1 MKTLKKITKKQIA
14 EKGVQA
20 LSNKPNIASQ
30 YGVGGLS
37 AENLK
42 LWFDKLATFLADKI
56 NEVCDALGAD
66 DAAEYIRLALDDYG
80 IETLDEL
87 IAAILNGDL
96 ADRLLQ
102 VLPSADALDSVTLQQ
117 YINQAAYDTAK
128 NTENIGTLFTDKLD
142 KVKAPGNYRRA
153 YIIDTDGSQKTVYIS
168 EAPLV
173 GAIPVFVGDG
183 QINVA
188 VPTEST
194 HAVNKGYVDD
204 VGLLL
209 GSRIELSLDKSTY
222 VMTAR
227 LKNLAGELLNSA
239 QIDFPLESVVVGG
252 EYLDGILTLTFVSGE
267 SVDIDVS
274 DMIDGLINS
283 TVYETDIGE
292 IRADIKK
299 ATDAHRNLVQEI
311 DLSKIYG
318 YAAHHAEEAET
329 ARNYTKGGKIDRSF
343 RRIDKMGGFSIA
355 LEMAGDYKLKVLLKN
370 LAGEAVSTA
379 DVELPIDGLMNDAS
393 YKDGILT
400 ITFKNGDPIKIDI
413 SDMVKGFVPET
424 RKVNGK
430 VLSSDIHL
438 SAEDIGAAPSSH
450 GIHLPALQTLNVAT
464 FLRNDG
470 TWQKVTPTNI
480 GAAPSSHGNHV
491 PETETA
497 DNARFLRNDN
507 TWQTIT
513 PANIGAAAAT
523 EIAKTVSTGLS
534 NSGVAYVK
542 ISGFG
547 NWGTGNWYDKGFAM
561 LITSRGGELIWV
573 AVSSDDSNT
582 NAKAIRLLNTYS
594 KINAIHYS
602 TSESAVYV
610 TVNAWCNN
618 VNAHILSNVNGD
630 YIPTVAQANALPSD
644 AVKITI
650 AEFGVTGSATNIG
663 DSSRAIAMIGSG
675 TRPTYNNAE
684 MAMKSDIPA
693 IPTETWTFTLEDGST
708 VTKVV
713 RVG

>member
-56 NEVCDALGAD
+56 NEIYDALGAD

-96 ADRLLQ
+96 ADGLLQ

-209 GSRIELSLDKSTY
+209 GSRIELSLDKNTY

-252 EYLDGILTLTFVSGE
+252 EYLDGILTLKFVSGE

-299 ATDAHRNLVQEI
+299 ANDAHRNLVQEI

-430 VLSSDIHL
+430 ALSSDINL
-438 SAEDIGAAPSSH
+438 SAEDVGAAPTSH

-470 TWQKVTPTNI
+470 TWQKVTPQNI
-480 GAAPSSHGNHV
+480 GASATGHKHTKSEITDFPSTMT
-491 PETETA
+491 PTA
-497 DNARFLRNDN
+497 HNQGASTITAGTFAGQVVANANGQAVGTSLLRN
-507 TWQTIT
+507 
-513 PANIGAAAAT
+513 
-523 EIAKTVSTGLS
+523 
-534 NSGVAYVK
+534 
-542 ISGFG
+542 
-547 NWGTGNWYDKGFAM
+547 
-561 LITSRGGELIWV
+561 
-573 AVSSDDSNT
+573 
-582 NAKAIRLLNTYS
+582 S
-594 KINAIHYS
+594 KIV
-602 TSESAVYV
+602 SAETNP
-610 TVNAWCNN
+610 TVNGEICW
-618 VNAHILSNVNGD
+618 L
-630 YIPTVAQANALPSD
+630 Y
-644 AVKITI
+644 
-650 AEFGVTGSATNIG
+650 E
-663 DSSRAIAMIGSG
+663 
-675 TRPTYNNAE
+675 
-684 MAMKSDIPA
+684 
-693 IPTETWTFTLEDGST
+693 
-708 VTKVV
+708 
-713 RVG
+713 

>member
-1 MKTLKKITKKQIA
+1 MKILKKITKKQIA

-42 LWFDKLATFLADKI
+42 LWFDKLSTFLADKI
-56 NEVCDALGAD
+56 NEIYDALSAN

-80 IETLDEL
+80 IETLNEL
-87 IAAILNGDL
+87 IAAILSGDL

-102 VLPSADALDSVTLQQ
+102 VLPSAGALDSVTLQQ

-222 VMTAR
+222 IMTAR

-252 EYLDGILTLTFVSGE
+252 EYLDGILTLKFVSGE

-299 ATDAHRNLVQEI
+299 ANDAHRNLVQEI

-329 ARNYTKGGKIDRSF
+329 ARNYTKGGKIDRGF

-355 LEMAGDYKLKVLLKN
+355 LEMADNHKLKVLLKN

-400 ITFKNGDPIKIDI
+400 ITFKSGDPIEINI

-424 RKVNGK
+424 RMVNGK
-430 VLSSDIHL
+430 ALSSDINL
-438 SAEDIGAAPSSH
+438 SAEDVGAAPTSH

-491 PETETA
+491 PTTETA
-497 DNARFLRNDN
+497 DNKKFLRNDN
-507 TWQTIT
+507 TWQEVT
-513 PANIGAAAAT
+513 PANIGAASASHGNHVPTTETANNKKFLRNDNTWQEVTPGNIGAAAT
-523 EIAKTVSTGLS
+523 SHAHTKSQ
-534 NSGVAYVK
+534 
-542 ISGFG
+542 
-547 NWGTGNWYDKGFAM
+547 
-561 LITSRGGELIWV
+561 ITDL
-573 AVSSDDSNT
+573 T
-582 NAKAIRLLNTYS
+582 
-594 KINAIHYS
+594 
-602 TSESAVYV
+602 
-610 TVNAWCNN
+610 
-618 VNAHILSNVNGD
+618 
-630 YIPTVAQANALPSD
+630 
-644 AVKITI
+644 
-650 AEFGVTGSATNIG
+650 
-663 DSSRAIAMIGSG
+663 
-675 TRPTYNNAE
+675 
-684 MAMKSDIPA
+684 
-693 IPTETWTFTLEDGST
+693 TETWTFTLEDGSV
-708 VTKVV
+708 VTKKVY
-713 RVG
+713 VG

>member
-56 NEVCDALGAD
+56 NEIYDALGAD

-96 ADRLLQ
+96 ADGLLQ

-209 GSRIELSLDKSTY
+209 GSRIELSLDKNTY

-252 EYLDGILTLTFVSGE
+252 EYLDGILTLKFVSGE

-299 ATDAHRNLVQEI
+299 ANDAHRNLVQEI

-470 TWQKVTPTNI
+470 TWQKVTPQNI
-480 GAAPSSHGNHV
+480 GASATGHKHTKSEITDFPSTMTPTAHNQSASTI
-491 PETETA
+491 TEGIFSGIVCAGSSYQGMTE
-497 DNARFLRNDN
+497 FILRNSMVHPDEIIPPN
-507 TWQTIT
+507 NGEICWQY
-513 PANIGAAAAT
+513 
-523 EIAKTVSTGLS
+523 E
-534 NSGVAYVK
+534 
-542 ISGFG
+542 
-547 NWGTGNWYDKGFAM
+547 
-561 LITSRGGELIWV
+561 
-573 AVSSDDSNT
+573 
-582 NAKAIRLLNTYS
+582 
-594 KINAIHYS
+594 
-602 TSESAVYV
+602 
-610 TVNAWCNN
+610 
-618 VNAHILSNVNGD
+618 
-630 YIPTVAQANALPSD
+630 
-644 AVKITI
+644 
-650 AEFGVTGSATNIG
+650 
-663 DSSRAIAMIGSG
+663 
-675 TRPTYNNAE
+675 
-684 MAMKSDIPA
+684 
-693 IPTETWTFTLEDGST
+693 
-708 VTKVV
+708 
-713 RVG
+713 